1 MTLPFNPAVV
11 QSVVNASNALT
22 EWKRAMDS
30 LAVEASRLA
39 SLAAGSGD
47 RAAVTRLASN
57 VESLL
62 SLASRAAAAFGAAGG
77 AVPADVQQRWVSILT
92 RVQSALQAARLLS
105 GVATPQA
112 LGPVT
117 ITADAPDPRSG
128 LRIPGTSIVVPWL
141 AVVGVVIVVGVGAYV
156 SMRRKR

>member
-11 QSVVNASNALT
+11 QSVVNASTALA

-30 LAVEASRLA
+30 LAVEVSRLA

-47 RAAVTRLASN
+47 RAGLARLASN

-62 SLASRAAAAFGAAGG
+62 SVASRAAAAVGASG
-77 AVPADVQQRWVSILT
+77 AIVPADVQQRWVSILT
-92 RVQSALQAARLLS
+92 RMQAAMQAARSVS
-105 GVATPQA
+105 GANVPQA
-112 LGPVT
+112 LPPVVVT
-117 ITADAPDPRSG
+117 EDVPDPRAG

-141 AVVGVVIVVGVGAYV
+141 AVVGVALVVGVGLYV
-156 SMRRKR
+156 SRRRKR